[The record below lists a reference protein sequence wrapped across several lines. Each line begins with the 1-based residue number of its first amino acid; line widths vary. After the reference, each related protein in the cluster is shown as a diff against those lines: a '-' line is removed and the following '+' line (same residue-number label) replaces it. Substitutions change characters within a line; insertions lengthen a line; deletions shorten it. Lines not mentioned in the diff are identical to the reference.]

1 MFDVEI
7 VHTGWPGIA
16 LKLTTLEH
24 GLADMHTSLQA
35 AVELVYEHEREWF
48 DTWGRAPGI
57 DSYSVSPEGTT
68 EPVHQQ
74 WKPLAAS
81 TIAQKTR
88 RGYSQPARPLYATGE
103 LMRSATSPSGAH
115 STLFIGSNQAVIGI
129 NWQENGHQIPVLL
142 DEGTEH
148 MAARPI
154 FTADDELVEKIISV
168 IELHVFSPAF
178 A

>member
-7 VHTGWPGIA
+7 VHDGWPGIA
-16 LKLTTLEH
+16 MKLGALEH
-24 GLADMHTSLQA
+24 SLADMHTSLEA

-48 DTWGRAPGI
+48 DTWGRTPGI
-57 DSYSVSPEGTT
+57 DSYSVSPQGSTS
-68 EPVHQQ
+68 PIQQQ
-74 WKPLAAS
+74 WKPLAPS

-88 RGYSQPARPLYATGE
+88 RGNPQPSRPLYATGE
-103 LMRSATSPSGAH
+103 LMRSATSPSGEH
-115 STLFIGSNQAVIGI
+115 SRLYIGSNQAVIGI
-129 NWQENGHQIPVLL
+129 NWEQDGHQIPVLL

-154 FTADDELVEKIISV
+154 FTADDALVEKITSV
-168 IELHVFSPAF
+168 IELHVFAPAF